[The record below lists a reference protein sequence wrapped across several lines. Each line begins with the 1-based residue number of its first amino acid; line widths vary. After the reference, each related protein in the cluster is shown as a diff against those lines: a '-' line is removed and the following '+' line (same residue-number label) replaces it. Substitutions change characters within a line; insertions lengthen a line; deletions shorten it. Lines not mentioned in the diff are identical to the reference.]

1 MAKLSLPDKE
11 LGSDSGEHLG
21 EGSVLPNR
29 RVTIFAL
36 VLAALWTLVGG
47 FVYLTNQPENVLTTS
62 WQNSV
67 KTTVQ
72 TVLPE
77 QWGFFTRSPRE
88 DELLPYQY
96 RSGRWASASAYPHS
110 QAQYAF
116 GWNRISRAQGI
127 EIGVLY
133 KELADQSWQQCSP
146 GYLVTDCLVG
156 LTAKAEWIRVSNPS
170 PDPTLCGRVAISK
183 ALPPP
188 WAWANIGQAKQDVS
202 VIFVDV
208 AC

>member
-1 MAKLSLPDKE
+1 MASYTSSDRERDPRPDT
-11 LGSDSGEHLG
+11 STD
-21 EGSVLPNR
+21 EGHVPIR
-29 RVTIFAL
+29 RVTYFAL
-36 VLAALWTLVGG
+36 VLTALWALAGG
-47 FVYLTNQPENVLTTS
+47 FVYLTNQPENVLTTE
-62 WQNSV
+62 WQKSV
-67 KTTVQ
+67 KAGVQ

-96 RSGRWASASAYPHS
+96 SSNEWASASAYPHS
-110 QAQYAF
+110 RARYLF
-116 GWNRISRAQGI
+116 GWNRASRAQGI

-133 KELADQSWQQCSP
+133 REVADETWHHCPSGSS
-146 GYLVTDCLVG
+146 VTDCLEELSG
-156 LTAKAEWIRVSNPS
+156 TAPWVQVSNPS
-170 PDPTLCGRVAISK
+170 PDPTLCGRTAISK

-202 VIFVDV
+202 VTFTDV

>member
-1 MAKLSLPDKE
+1 MAKLTLPERE
-11 LGSDSGEHLG
+11 LRSDPGAHAG
-21 EGSVLPNR
+21 EGGALPIR

-36 VLAALWTLVGG
+36 VLTALWTLVGG

-67 KTTVQ
+67 KTNVQ
-72 TVLPE
+72 TILPE

-96 RSGRWASASAYPHS
+96 RSGQWASASAYPHS
-110 QAQYAF
+110 KAQYAF

-133 KELADQSWQQCSP
+133 KEVADRAWHECSP
-146 GYLVTDCLVG
+146 GSSVTNCLAG
-156 LTAKAEWIRVSNPS
+156 LAAEAEWIPVSNLS
-170 PDPTLCGRVAISK
+170 PDPTLCGRTAISK
-183 ALPPP
+183 SLPPP

>member
-1 MAKLSLPDKE
+1 V
-11 LGSDSGEHLG
+11 G
-21 EGSVLPNR
+21 EGTFPIR
-29 RVTIFAL
+29 RVTVFAVVL
-36 VLAALWTLVGG
+36 VTVWTLVGG
-47 FVYLTNQPENVLTTS
+47 FVFLTNQSENVLTTS
-62 WQNSV
+62 WQKSV

-88 DELLPYQY
+88 DEFLPYRY
-96 RSGRWASASAYPHS
+96 RSGQWAPASAYPHS
-110 QAQYAF
+110 QIQYFF

-127 EIGVLY
+127 EIGVLFS
-133 KELADQSWQQCSP
+133 EVADHAWHQCLPDS
-146 GYLVTDCLVG
+146 LVTSCLGG
-156 LTAKAEWIRVSNPS
+156 LSAKAEWIRVSNPS
-170 PDPTLCGRVAISK
+170 PDPTLCGRTAISK

-202 VIFVDV
+202 VIFLDV